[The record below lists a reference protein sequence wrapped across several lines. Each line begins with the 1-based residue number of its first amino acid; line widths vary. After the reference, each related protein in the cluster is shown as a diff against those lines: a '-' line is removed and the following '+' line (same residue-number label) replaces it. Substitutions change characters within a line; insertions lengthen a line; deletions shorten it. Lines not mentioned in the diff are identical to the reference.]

1 MPKNKIRELR
11 KERGLSQSSLAKIL
25 GVAQNTLSYWENG
38 KFDVDNKSLSLMAD
52 FFGVSVDYLLGRE
65 SAKKESPAASESG
78 EADLDRE
85 LVSLL
90 CQLDS
95 PQEEQRVKDFVRGIL
110 AAREAPTSPDK

>member
-1 MPKNKIRELR
+1 MSDNKIRELR
-11 KERGLSQSSLAKIL
+11 KSRGLSQSSLAKIL

-38 KFDVDNKSLSLMAD
+38 RFDVDNKSLALMAD

-65 SAKKESPAASESG
+65 IAQKESPAASNSD

-85 LVSLL
+85 LIKLL

-95 PQEEQRVKDFVRGIL
+95 PQEEQRVKDFVRGLL
-110 AAREAPTSPDK
+110 AAREAPPSPDQ